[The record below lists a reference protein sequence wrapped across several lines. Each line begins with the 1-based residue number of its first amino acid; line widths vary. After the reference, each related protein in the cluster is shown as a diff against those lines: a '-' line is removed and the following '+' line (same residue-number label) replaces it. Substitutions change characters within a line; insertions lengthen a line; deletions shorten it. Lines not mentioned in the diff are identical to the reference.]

1 MIGARYSVQNC
12 CRPVCVVDYAVIKCI
27 YTFPERKSPP
37 PSIRDPSKMAC
48 DVIAATADE
57 FIGNHPKAS
66 GSIAG
71 TNAQHAELKRARERS
86 RGHL

>member
-1 MIGARYSVQNC
+1 MNLGAYCGVRATVRYEVYLYL
-12 CRPVCVVDYAVIKCI
+12 P
-27 YTFPERKSPP
+27 RKKVPP
-37 PSIRDPSKMAC
+37 PSIRDPSMMAC
-48 DVIAATADE
+48 GVIVATADE

-71 TNAQHAELKRARERS
+71 TNAQHAELKRAHERA